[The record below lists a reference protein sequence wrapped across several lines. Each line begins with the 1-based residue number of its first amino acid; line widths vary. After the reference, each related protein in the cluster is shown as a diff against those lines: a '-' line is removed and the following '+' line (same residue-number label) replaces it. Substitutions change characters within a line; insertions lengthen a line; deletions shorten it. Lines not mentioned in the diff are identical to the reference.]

1 MEEVKVSQRKF
12 SAWKIKPVLS
22 LFFIFLFFSFPW
34 FIQAQ
39 EAQTRGN
46 RLLALTLDEC
56 IELALKNNLN
66 LAVEKYGPEIAE
78 ATASR
83 AREMFLPRF
92 ELTFG
97 RQRQENPPYWWIQ
110 GATTI
115 VTKYQDY
122 SFSVNQQLPIGGLI
136 SLSFSSY
143 RSDTNQAFQLINP
156 RYGSTIRFDLN
167 FPLLRDFGPKM
178 NRREI
183 ILAEKNI
190 DVAWK
195 QYEAAI
201 TETIYLVEEAYWNLV
216 FAVENLKVKQ
226 YSLQLARDL
235 LKKNQKEVEVGKL
248 APIELLNAEAEVAS
262 REAEL
267 IQAERTVERAEQVLH
282 NLLNLEA
289 DPEKAG
295 FLITPRE
302 QPEFRPRQPSAEQA
316 LKRALEK
323 RPELEQL
330 RKNIEIREFH
340 VALAKNDL
348 LPRLDLQF
356 SYWSPG
362 ISGDRL
368 LYLND
373 NPFLGVI
380 VGREKGSASDS
391 IRDALK
397 LLYQNWNVALNF
409 SFPLSNLTSR
419 ANYAS
424 ARLELEQSQ
433 ARLKSLEQQIR
444 LEVSDTIR
452 DIETNAKR
460 VEALRLARERA
471 EKRLLAEEKKM
482 TVGLTTN
489 YFVLQYQAELANAR
503 SLELRAL
510 VDYILA
516 WARLEKLTGE
526 ILDRYRDRLRLMP
539 EGK

>member
-1 MEEVKVSQRKF
+1 MSKRILLV
-12 SAWKIKPVLS
+12 WKINPVFFLVLALFLLS
-22 LFFIFLFFSFPW
+22 PSIFL
-34 FIQAQ
+34 AQ
-39 EAQTRGN
+39 EAQDRAKRT
-46 RLLALTLDEC
+46 LALTLDEC
-56 IELALKNNLN
+56 LDLALKNNLN

-78 ATASR
+78 AAAAR
-83 AREMFLPRF
+83 ARESFIPSFDLSY
-92 ELTFG
+92 G
-97 RQRQENPPYWWIQ
+97 RQRQESPPYWWIQ

-122 SFSVNQQLPIGGLI
+122 SLAINQQLPTGGSL
-136 SLSFSSY
+136 SLSFSNY
-143 RSDTNQAFQLINP
+143 RSDTTQAFQLINP

-167 FPLLRDFGPKM
+167 MPLLRDFGPKM
-178 NRREI
+178 ARRQI
-183 ILAEKNI
+183 ILAEKNM

-195 QYEAAI
+195 QYEVSI
-201 TETIYLVEEAYWNLV
+201 SEIIYLVEEAYWNLV

-226 YSLQLARDL
+226 YSLQLAQDL
-235 LKKNQKEVEVGKL
+235 LRKNQKEVEVGKL

-267 IQAERTVERAEQVLH
+267 IQAERMVERAEQILH

-289 DPEKAG
+289 DPEKASY
-295 FLITPRE
+295 LIAPKD
-302 QPEFRPRQPSAEQA
+302 QPEFVPRQPSPEQA
-316 LKRALEK
+316 LALALKK
-323 RPELEQL
+323 RPELEQQ
-330 RKNIEIREFH
+330 RKNIEIREFNL
-340 VALAKNDL
+340 AIAKNEL

-380 VGREKGSASDS
+380 VGREKGSAVDS

-397 LLYQNWNVALNF
+397 LLYQNWNVAVNF

-433 ARLKSLEQQIR
+433 ARLKSLEQQVR

-460 VEALRLARERA
+460 VEALRIARERA

-503 SLELRAL
+503 SLELRAM

-526 ILDRYRDRLRLMP
+526 SLERYRDRIKLIP
-539 EGK
+539 QTK

>member
-1 MEEVKVSQRKF
+1 MKKMVLW
-12 SAWKIKPVLS
+12 AWKIKKMS
-22 LFFIFLFFSFPW
+22 LVFLFLFFLFSGY
-34 FIQAQ
+34 ILAQ
-39 EAQTRGN
+39 EEGDKEN
-46 RLLALTLDEC
+46 RTLALTLDEC
-56 IELALKNNLN
+56 LELALKNNLN

-78 ATASR
+78 VTAAR
-83 AREMFLPRF
+83 AREIFAPRF
-92 ELTFG
+92 DLSFG
-97 RQRQENPPYWWIQ
+97 RQRQESPPYWWIQ

-122 SFSVNQQLPIGGLI
+122 SVAVNQHLPIGGYL
-136 SLSFSSY
+136 SLSFSNY
-143 RSDTNQAFQLINP
+143 RSDTTQAFQLINP

-167 FPLLRDFGPKM
+167 MPLLRDFGPKM
-178 NRREI
+178 SRREI
-183 ILAEKNI
+183 IMAEKNR

-195 QYEAAI
+195 QYEAAMA
-201 TETIYLVEEAYWNLV
+201 ETIYLVEEAYWNLV

-226 YSLQLARDL
+226 YSLQLAKDL
-235 LKKNQKEVEVGKL
+235 LRKNQKEVEVGKL

-267 IQAERTVERAEQVLH
+267 IQAERMVERAEQILH

-295 FLITPRE
+295 YIIVPKDR
-302 QPEFRPRQPSAEQA
+302 PEFIPRQPSPDQA
-316 LKRALEK
+316 LDLALQK
-323 RPELEQL
+323 LPELEQQ
-330 RKNIEIREFH
+330 RKDIEIKEFNL
-340 VALAKNDL
+340 AIAKNEL
-348 LPRLDLQF
+348 MPRLDLQL

-380 VGREKGSASDS
+380 IGREKGSAVNS

-397 LLYQNWNVALNF
+397 LLYQNWNVALTF

-424 ARLELEQSQ
+424 ARLEFERSQ
-433 ARLKSLEQQIR
+433 ARLKSLEQRVR
-444 LEVSDTIR
+444 LEISDTIR
-452 DIETNAKR
+452 DIETYAKR
-460 VEALRLARERA
+460 VEALRVARETA
-471 EKRLLAEEKKM
+471 ERRLRAEEKKM
-482 TVGLTTN
+482 AVGLTTN

-516 WARLEKLTGE
+516 WAKLEKLTGE
-526 ILDRYRDRLRLMP
+526 SLQKYRD
-539 EGK
+539 KIKFIK

>member
-1 MEEVKVSQRKF
+1 MNKRILLV
-12 SAWKIKPVLS
+12 WKINPMFFLIFTLLLS
-22 LFFIFLFFSFPW
+22 PLVIL
-34 FIQAQ
+34 AQ
-39 EAQTRGN
+39 EAQDKADRTI
-46 RLLALTLDEC
+46 ALTLDEC
-56 IELALKNNLN
+56 LELALKNNLN
-66 LAVEKYGPEIAE
+66 LVVEKYGPEIAE

-83 AREMFLPRF
+83 AREIFIPSFDLAY
-92 ELTFG
+92 G
-97 RQRQENPPYWWIQ
+97 RQRQESPPYWWIQ
-110 GATTI
+110 GTTTI

-122 SFSVNQQLPIGGLI
+122 SLALNQKLPTGGYL
-136 SLSFSSY
+136 SLSFANY
-143 RSDTNQAFQLINP
+143 RSDTTQAFQLINP
-156 RYGSTIRFDLN
+156 RYGSTIRVDLN
-167 FPLLRDFGPKM
+167 MPLLRDFGPKM
-178 NRREI
+178 ARREI
-183 ILAEKNI
+183 ILAEKNK

-195 QYEAAI
+195 QYEASL

-226 YSLQLARDL
+226 YSLKLAKDL
-235 LKKNQKEVEVGKL
+235 LRKNQKEVEVGKL

-267 IQAERTVERAEQVLH
+267 IQAERMVERAEQILR
-282 NLLNLEA
+282 NLINIEA
-289 DPEKAG
+289 DPEKANFIIG
-295 FLITPRE
+295 PKD
-302 QPEFRPRQPSAEQA
+302 QPEFVPRRPYPEQA
-316 LKRALEK
+316 LALAFKK
-323 RPELEQL
+323 RPELEQQ
-330 RKNIEIREFH
+330 RKNIEIREFNL
-340 VALAKNDL
+340 VVAKNEL

-368 LYLND
+368 LYLDD
-373 NPFLGVI
+373 NPSFGVI
-380 VGREKGSASDS
+380 VGREKGSAVDS

-424 ARLELEQSQ
+424 ARLELERSQ
-433 ARLKSLEQQIR
+433 ARLKSLEQQVR
-444 LEVSDTIR
+444 LEISDTIR

-460 VEALRLARERA
+460 VEALRIARETA

-503 SLELRAL
+503 SLELRAI

-526 ILDRYRDRLRLMP
+526 SLERYRGRIKLISQT
-539 EGK
+539 K

>member
-1 MEEVKVSQRKF
+1 MEEAKVSQRKF
-12 SAWKIKPVLS
+12 SAWKIKPIFS
-22 LFFIFLFFSFPW
+22 LFFIFLFFSFRW
-34 FIQAQ
+34 FVQAQ
-39 EAQTRGN
+39 EVQAKGSRI
-46 RLLALTLDEC
+46 LALTLEEC
-56 IELALKNNLN
+56 IELALKHNLN
-66 LAVEKYGPEIAE
+66 LVVEKYGPEIAE

-83 AREMFLPRF
+83 AREIFLPRF
-92 ELTFG
+92 DLTFG

-122 SFSVNQQLPIGGLI
+122 SFSISQQLPTGGLV

-167 FPLLRDFGPKM
+167 LPLLRDFGPKM
-178 NRREI
+178 SRREI

-267 IQAERTVERAEQVLH
+267 IQAERMVERAEQVLH

-295 FLITPRE
+295 SLITPRE
-302 QPEFRPRQPSAEQA
+302 QPEFRPRQPSPEQA
-316 LKRALEK
+316 LRRALEK

-340 VALAKNDL
+340 VALARNDL

-373 NPFLGVI
+373 NPFLGII

-409 SFPLSNLTSR
+409 SLPLSNLTSR

-452 DIETNAKR
+452 DIETNGKR
-460 VEALRLARERA
+460 VEALRLARETA

-482 TVGLTTN
+482 AVGLTTN

-516 WARLEKLTGE
+516 WAKLEKLTGE
-526 ILDRYRDRLRLMP
+526 ILDRYQDRLKLMP
-539 EGK
+539 ESK

>member
-22 LFFIFLFFSFPW
+22 LFFIFLFFSLPW

-295 FLITPRE
+295 FLIPPRE

-323 RPELEQL
+323 RPELQQL

-348 LPRLDLQF
+348 LPRVDRHF
-356 SYWSPG
+356 SRGGPG
-362 ISGDRL
+362 ISGGRR
-368 LYLND
+368 LYLNG
-373 NPFLGVI
+373 NPVLVVI
-380 VGREKGSASDS
+380 AGREKGSASDS
-391 IRDALK
+391 SRDALK
-397 LLYQNWNVALNF
+397 RLYQNWTVALNF